1 MNNKGFA
8 VSGIIYS
15 ILILFLVLIFG
26 VLSLLGTRKLILDK
40 VKNDVMNELNDDVI
54 ELPYRDLSG
63 ANRPELIDNMIPIT
77 YDGENWIYADLY
89 EKWYDYESQEWA
101 NAVVLNSGVNKNIGD
116 TISESEIAL
125 WYVWIPRYKYQ
136 LFNANNTS
144 ASSQIINIEFE
155 SGTKTTGTVSC
166 VDAIATSGTSSQ
178 TCTNA
183 VNGNWYTHPAFT
195 FGEDEISG
203 FWVGKFE
210 VSGNTTTMTI
220 KPGVSSLRSK
230 TIYNFFTAIQ
240 NIKSKYNLSG
250 DSHMIKNMEWGA
262 VAYLKQSK
270 YGLGETD
277 ITINNNSSYYTGGGS
292 STTSYK
298 SNIKQSTTG
307 NIYGIY
313 DMSGGAYEFVM
324 SNMVTSSGSYYP
336 SSSGMSSAPD
346 SKYYDK
352 YTYGSS
358 RTTHGR
364 GKLGDATKET
374 LTTFGNSSGG
384 WYNDYAYFLYSSYSW
399 FYRGGYY
406 SNSSYAGIFNF
417 YRVNGGSSSS
427 ISTRAVI
434 TP

>member
-144 ASSQIINIEFE
+144 VSSQIINVEFE

-183 VNGNWYTHPAFT
+183 SNRNWYTHPAFT

-313 DMSGGAYEFVM
+313 DMSGGAYEYVM

-336 SSSGMSSAPD
+336 SISGMSSAPD

-358 RTTHGR
+358 TTTHGR

-417 YRVNGGSSSS
+417 YRVKGGSSSS